1 MPISSANTT
10 SGDRVLL
17 SARAMIAGDTIPDET
32 MDELTRR
39 LIAEVDVQA
48 RAVSDEDGVVAQA
61 ASATLAVGAQEL
73 TFAWSEPFP
82 NTTYTVSIHPLADPG
97 AAQRIWVKS
106 KTTTRVVFGVVGHIN
121 EVTYSFVA
129 K

>member
-10 SGDRVLL
+10 SGDQVLL
-17 SARAMIAGDTIPDET
+17 SARGAIAGDRIPDET

-39 LIAEVDVQA
+39 LVAEVDNQA
-48 RAVSDEDGVVAQA
+48 RATNDTGETSVVA

-73 TFAWSEPFP
+73 TFGWTEPFP
-82 NTTYTVSIHPLADPG
+82 NTSYLVSFHPLADPG
-97 AAQRIWVKS
+97 AAQRIWIKS
-106 KTTTRVVFGVVGHIN
+106 KTTTRIIFGVVGHIN

>member
-17 SARAMIAGDTIPDET
+17 SARGAIAGDRIPDET

-48 RAVSDEDGVVAQA
+48 RATTEADESNAVAA
-61 ASATLAVGAQEL
+61 TATLAVGAQEL

-82 NTTYTVSIHPLADPG
+82 NTSYSVSFHPLADPG
-97 AAQRIWVKS
+97 AAQRVWIKS
-106 KTTTRVVFGVVGHIN
+106 KTTTRIVFGVVGHTN